1 MDELTIEFEGSTAAD
16 AARLAEG
23 LATHVNATVDGVK
36 AAVATGD
43 TDAMD
48 FGATV
53 TLLLGAPSIIILAR
67 GIADWIRRQGDPTL
81 VIKRGRD
88 SVVVKGGLDQATKRE
103 LILTALG
110 HPPD

>member
-1 MDELTIEFEGSTAAD
+1 MQELTVDFEGSIAAD
-16 AARLAEG
+16 ATRLAAD
-23 LATHVNATVDGVK
+23 LARHVNATIDGVE
-36 AAVATGD
+36 AAVAPGNAD
-43 TDAMD
+43 TMD

-81 VIKRGRD
+81 VIKRGSD

-103 LILTALG
+103 LILAALNA
-110 HPPD
+110 PTN